1 MFENLSNREKKLLL
15 GVGTLLPIAVLFLVI
30 FWWIGA
36 IDENNRTL
44 TGLDQQIAEQKD
56 LQMEGKLA
64 NRRKSY
70 YSHIS
75 LPKSVNNAS
84 NDYQRWLKTKLTEA
98 GLKLD
103 SITPRDGGPIRSG
116 KRTIG
121 KGKILQ
127 VRASGRLENF
137 NQYLKD
143 FYSLNLLHRIN
154 SLTLIPKTEKTN
166 NKIVRNGS
174 LTVIMTIEIMSLST
188 GKDRE
193 DFQDL
198 ISEPDRPDEEY
209 ATILYRNVFG
219 PANNQPLLDG
229 SAAKTV
235 NEDSPVSFSVAGKDA
250 DISDK
255 LKFKLVESPIE
266 EAKLEQ
272 RKDTDRRARFTM
284 PAQKPGEYE
293 FKIEISDN
301 GYPSKSTLETFTVT
315 VREKRKPTV
324 VEKKKPEP
332 ELDYIRLVRVRGITT
347 DSDGIER
354 AWLEI
359 PRLGGIKRLAVNES
373 FDIDEKRYSVVSIDS
388 KEVKISG
395 DEKTFAGKLGFSS
408 GQLVELQ

>member
-1 MFENLSNREKKLLL
+1 MFENLSDREKKLLL
-15 GVGTLLPIAVLFLVI
+15 GVGTLVPIAVLFLVI

-44 TGLDQQIAEQKD
+44 TGLDQQVAEQKD

-64 NRRKSY
+64 NRRKIY

-75 LPKSVNNAS
+75 LPQSVNNAS
-84 NDYQRWLKTKLTEA
+84 NDYQRWLKTKLTAA

-103 SITPRDGGPIRSG
+103 SITPRDGSPIRSG
-116 KRTIG
+116 KRSIG
-121 KGKILQ
+121 KSKILQ

-198 ISEPDRPDEEY
+198 VSEPVRPDEEY

-250 DISDK
+250 DVSDN
-255 LKFKLVESPIE
+255 LQFKLVESAIE

-284 PAQKPGEYE
+284 PGQKPGKYE

-324 VEKKKPEP
+324 AKKEEPEP
-332 ELDYIRLVRVRGITT
+332 ELDYIKLVRVRGITT

-359 PRLGGIKRLAVNES
+359 PNLGGIKRLAVNES
-373 FDIDEKRYSVVSIDS
+373 FDIDEKQYSVVSIDS